1 MENQQQDKNE
11 VSFCLHGKHLLQF
24 KKNNHPLSA
33 YFHAQKFAISQSLSN
48 VEPMVHAAK
57 MMTVVKDSTVK
68 QVEDGKELKNK
79 QIKKTVM
86 PKPAISRHDLKMA
99 LMKRGMAKSVAN

>member
-1 MENQQQDKNE
+1 MENQLQGKNE

-24 KKNNHPLSA
+24 KKNKHPLSA
-33 YFHAQKFAISQSLSN
+33 CFYAQKFAKSQCLSN

-86 PKPAISRHDLKMA
+86 PKPAMSRHDLKMA

>member
-1 MENQQQDKNE
+1 M
-11 VSFCLHGKHLLQF
+11 
-24 KKNNHPLSA
+24 
-33 YFHAQKFAISQSLSN
+33 SN
-48 VEPMVHAAK
+48 VEPMVHAAE
-57 MMTVVKDSTVK
+57 MMTGVKDSTVK

-79 QIKKTVM
+79 QIKKTVR

>member
-1 MENQQQDKNE
+1 MENQQQGKNE
-11 VSFCLHGKHLLQF
+11 VSFFLHGKHLLQF
-24 KKNNHPLSA
+24 KKKKNHPLSA
-33 YFHAQKFAISQSLSN
+33 CFHAQKFAISQSLSN

-57 MMTVVKDSTVK
+57 MMTMKDSTVK